1 MKKNSL
7 ARPHLTAAEIEAINK
22 RFQAEAEKYNLAYR
36 CQQCVHVLH
45 GEDRCT
51 LGYPNEKLVQ
61 GDVKAVD
68 ENGGFV
74 FCKDF
79 ELED

>member
-7 ARPHLTAAEIEAINK
+7 ARPHLTAAEIDAINK
-22 RFQAEAEKYNLAYR
+22 RFRAEAKKYSLAYR

-45 GEDRCT
+45 GQNLCT
-51 LGYPNEKLVQ
+51 LGYPNQLLACGE
-61 GDVKAVD
+61 VKAVD
-68 ENGGFV
+68 EKGGFV